1 MKDMGKFVVEKLN
14 GKNHLTW
21 TAQYEALIQAESLWD
36 YGDRDLLMSTGTN
49 RRYKEA
55 VMA

>member
-1 MKDMGKFVVEKLN
+1 MKDMGKVVVENLN